1 MALLQN
7 ETYIKISSISI
18 DYDKGTAE
26 VSTQHYPTQELRQT
40 AKSKLSMISAFNFK
54 AYKAVMDMHAQVIEE
69 QEKAGLTSENA
80 YTIFSKNTKLKT
92 FIDKFNAIY
101 KEYGVLRTYLG
112 RFKIEKTSLQYLSF
126 WESLGLTDELCQP
139 LPSYGQVSFS
149 IQVPE
154 KTDLSSIYPIV
165 KQTLPNAIDC

>member
-18 DYDKGTAE
+18 DYDRGTAE
-26 VSTQHYPTQELRQT
+26 VHTHHYPTQELRQA
-40 AKSKLSMISAFNFK
+40 AKSKLLMISAFNFK
-54 AYKAVMDMHAQVIEE
+54 AYKAIMDMHAQVIEE
-69 QEKAGLTSENA
+69 QEEAGLTTENA
-80 YTIFSKNTKLKT
+80 FTILSKNTKLKT
-92 FIDKFNAIY
+92 LIDKFNAIY
-101 KEYGVLRTYLG
+101 KEYGILKTYLG
-112 RFKIEKTSLQYLSF
+112 RSKIEKNSLRYLSF

-139 LPSYGQVSFS
+139 LPSYAQVSFS
-149 IQVPE
+149 IEVPE

>member
-18 DYDKGTAE
+18 DYDRGTAE
-26 VSTQHYPTQELRQT
+26 VCTHHYPTQELRQA

-54 AYKAVMDMHAQVIEE
+54 AYKTIMDMHAQVIEE
-69 QEKAGLTSENA
+69 QEKAGLTAENA
-80 YTIFSKNTKLKT
+80 YTVFSNNTKLKT
-92 FIDKFNAIY
+92 LIDKFNAIY
-101 KEYGVLRTYLG
+101 EEYGILKTYLG
-112 RFKIEKTSLQYLSF
+112 RSEIEKNSLRYLSF

-149 IQVPE
+149 IPVPE

>member
-7 ETYIKISSISI
+7 KTYIKISSISI
-18 DYDKGTAE
+18 DYDRGTAE
-26 VSTQHYPTQELRQT
+26 VSTQHYPTQELRQA

-54 AYKAVMDMHAQVIEE
+54 AYKAVMDMHAQVTEE

-80 YTIFSKNTKLKT
+80 FTVFSKNTKLKT
-92 FIDKFNAIY
+92 LIDKFNAIY
-101 KEYGVLRTYLG
+101 EEYGVLKAYLG
-112 RFKIEKTSLQYLSF
+112 RSKIEKTSLRYLSF

-149 IQVPE
+149 IPVPE